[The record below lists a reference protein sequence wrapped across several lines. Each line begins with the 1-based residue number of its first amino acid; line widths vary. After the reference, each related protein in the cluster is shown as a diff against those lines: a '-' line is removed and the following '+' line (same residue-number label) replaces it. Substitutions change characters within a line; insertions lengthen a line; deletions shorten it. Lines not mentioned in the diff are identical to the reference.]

1 MSACRA
7 GLLIGSLAI
16 LLAACDDDGTRLRV
30 QGALTAPTAFGA
42 PAPFVG
48 ASLDPAAIR
57 FARVP
62 AFFCPLT
69 PPFTARFSLLIDPR
83 GRADVFVDRIGLR
96 FLDGTGRASPFQLTS
111 GDLFRQFGTTLVPGG
126 AVRTFDFHPQFGCGF
141 ASIPALLFIE
151 VELRE
156 RDGRTHIK
164 TLSADLR

>member
-1 MSACRA
+1 MPCRA
-7 GLLIGSLAI
+7 AVLIGSLAI
-16 LLAACDDDGTRLRV
+16 LVAACDSDGTRLRV
-30 QGALTAPTAFGA
+30 QGAFTAPTTFGD

-48 ASLDPAAIR
+48 ASLHPATIR

-69 PPFTARFSLLIDPR
+69 PPFTAQFSLLIDPR
-83 GRADVFVDRIGLR
+83 GRADFFVDRIGLR

-111 GDLFRQFGTTLVPGG
+111 GDLFRQFGSTLVPGG
-126 AVRTFDFHPQFGCGF
+126 TAQTFDFHPRFGCGF
-141 ASIPALLFIE
+141 ASIPAILFIE

-156 RDGRTHIK
+156 RSGRTHIR